1 MRRWFGHCLDGQRVA
16 QQGAPC
22 AVRAHVN
29 AHQIHQRGIALAY
42 LGKPRTAAF
51 RRWIKNER
59 IRSFPAAL
67 FGVRQHRPNSR
78 GRAMRR
84 GARRCNARLSKARP
98 SRRPQRTSS
107 LHQIRRDAQPC
118 RASHGSARHSKDR
131 ESGVTAYV
139 NADHIT
145 AARGIDRQ
153 PVSMQ
158 VAARPVQSGRAERN
172 LRTYKHGRP

>member
-1 MRRWFGHCLDGQRVA
+1 MPCPGSAG
-16 QQGAPC
+16 QGAQLC
-22 AVRAHVN
+22 RSSAR
-29 AHQIHQRGIALAY
+29 QRSPNSSRPIKEGPGYAPHRGAR
-42 LGKPRTAAF
+42 PRKD
-51 RRWIKNER
+51 RPGER
-59 IRSFPAAL
+59 HR
-67 FGVRQHRPNSR
+67 RPNSR